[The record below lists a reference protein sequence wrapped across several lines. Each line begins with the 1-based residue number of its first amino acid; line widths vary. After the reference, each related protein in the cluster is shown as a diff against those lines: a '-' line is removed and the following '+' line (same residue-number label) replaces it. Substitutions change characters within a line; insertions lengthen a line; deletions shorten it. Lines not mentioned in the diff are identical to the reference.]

1 MDRKEQISTTS
12 NLHNSQLLLG
22 RSTVMTRYLTFLFAI
37 ACGVAVANIYFAHPL
52 LTAIS
57 DEFKIQHSIIG
68 TVISITQICYAL
80 GLVFLVPHGDLINP
94 RKLIIVQM
102 LLLVLALFL
111 LGFLPQ
117 VHSFLLVYFS
127 RFPSD
132 CYTDTCS
139 ICINTV

>member
-117 VHSFLLVYFS
+117 VHSFLLVW
-127 RFPSD
+127 
-132 CYTDTCS
+132 
-139 ICINTV
+139 